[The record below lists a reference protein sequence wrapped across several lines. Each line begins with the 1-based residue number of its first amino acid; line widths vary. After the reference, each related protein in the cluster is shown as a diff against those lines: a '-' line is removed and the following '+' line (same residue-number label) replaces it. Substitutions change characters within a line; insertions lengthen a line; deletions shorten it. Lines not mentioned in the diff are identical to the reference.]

1 MICSWSPLKLSKP
14 KISFNFLRRFIS
26 LIKYFYSKNVVK
38 GRKITL
44 QSYVFFLKPQ
54 KKIILKNP
62 EQIKHI
68 ACQVIE
74 EEKKA
79 IAHLEQHIDD
89 AFVSAVET
97 LFSTKGRVVITGI
110 GKSANIATK
119 IVSTFNST
127 GTPAIFMHAADAIHG
142 DLGMVQPGD
151 VVICISKSGNTPEIK
166 LLIPLLK
173 GFGNTLIAICGDTGS
188 FLAQQADIVL
198 NTSVD
203 HEACPNNL
211 APTTST
217 TAQLVMG
224 DALAVALI
232 ECRNFTAMD
241 FARFH
246 PGGALGKKLY
256 MRVDDLFRDNE
267 RPLVLATTPLRETIY
282 EMTSRRLGCAVVVD
296 PDKGN
301 SVIGIVCD
309 GDIRRMM
316 KSHER
321 VDHLTAAD
329 IMSPNPKT
337 VLPEEYA
344 VKALEIMRKNA
355 ITQLVVVDTD
365 GSYLGVLHIHDI
377 LREGII

>member
-1 MICSWSPLKLSKP
+1 MQNTIYKVT
-14 KISFNFLRRFIS
+14 I
-26 LIKYFYSKNVVK
+26 
-38 GRKITL
+38 
-44 QSYVFFLKPQ
+44 FFSNH
-54 KKIILKNP
+54 KIIFVLKTP
-62 EQIKHI
+62 EEIKHI

-79 IAHLEQHIDD
+79 VGQLVQFIDD
-89 AFVSAVET
+89 AFVKAVQII
-97 LFSTKGRVVITGI
+97 FSSKGRVVITGI

-119 IVSTFNST
+119 IVSTLNST

-142 DLGMVQPGD
+142 DLGIVQPDD

-166 LLIPLLK
+166 LLVPLLK
-173 GFGNTLIAICGDTGS
+173 DFGNTLIAICGDSSS
-188 FLAQQADIVL
+188 FLAQQADLLL
-198 NTSVD
+198 NTMVD

-232 ECRNFTAMD
+232 ECRNFTAQD

-256 MRVDDLFRDNE
+256 MRVDDLYRDNE
-267 RPLVLATTPLRETIY
+267 RPKVLPTTPLRETIY
-282 EMTSRRLGCAVVVD
+282 EMTSRRLGCTVVVS
-296 PDKGN
+296 PDG
-301 SVIGIVCD
+301 SEQVLGIVCD

-316 KSHER
+316 RSHER

-329 IMSPNPKT
+329 IMSHGPKT
-337 VLPEEYA
+337 VTPDEDA
-344 VKALEIMRKNA
+344 VKALEIMRAKS
-355 ITQLVVVDTD
+355 ITQLVVVDQE
-365 GSYLGVLHIHDI
+365 GHYLGVVHIHDI